1 MASKDD
7 PAKDQIDEKWT
18 EERDD
23 EIHAPW
29 EELVAAILHEGITEH
44 VDVSSQSQMGCVESD
59 KAAQNLVSEVDEIES
74 TEHAE
79 ALLETLRQ
87 EKIIEKKGD
96 KIVALRNVSDQPENP
111 NYLYNW
117 AAAMQLARVKIED
130 QIERARELDKQLQ
143 EDLEDIQSIGAEF
156 VEEDP
161 QERIPEQYTIEQGK
175 PTDVNIQA
183 EIENFQHLQQA
194 LMEFETQLRTI
205 IQTNKWQNKKVGT
218 MLDGLIDMISEI
230 AMLDQG
236 IEEMSHDKIENTL
249 GELTDSKDQA
259 YEAGEQITDGE
270 QDEQVQEELEGQDKE
285 EFSDSFEE

>member
-1 MASKDD
+1 M
-7 PAKDQIDEKWT
+7 
-18 EERDD
+18 
-23 EIHAPW
+23 
-29 EELVAAILHEGITEH
+29 
-44 VDVSSQSQMGCVESD
+44 
-59 KAAQNLVSEVDEIES
+59 DEIES

-87 EKIIEKKGD
+87 EKIVEKKRD
-96 KIVALRNVSDQPENP
+96 KIVALKNVSDQPENP

-117 AAAMQLARVKIED
+117 AAAMQLTRVKIED

-270 QDEQVQEELEGQDKE
+270 PVPHKAS
-285 EFSDSFEE
+285 SDSRF